1 MSLSRAVPP
10 LAIAHCSAAMQG
22 SGMKKETPRATKRPG
37 TFDRPAH
44 WSTEPAPQP
53 RAAEK
58 RDDPDGLDPTRFGD
72 WERNG
77 IAIDF

>member
-1 MSLSRAVPP
+1 MDKP
-10 LAIAHCSAAMQG
+10 I
-22 SGMKKETPRATKRPG
+22 PRATTRPAG
-37 TFDRPAH
+37 FNRPAH
-44 WSTEPAPQP
+44 WTNEPAPAP
-53 RAAEK
+53 RPAEP

>member
-1 MSLSRAVPP
+1 MDKP
-10 LAIAHCSAAMQG
+10 
-22 SGMKKETPRATKRPG
+22 TPRATL
-37 TFDRPAH
+37 RPAPFNRPEH
-44 WSTEPAPQP
+44 WSTDPAPQP
-53 RAAEK
+53 RKAEQ